1 MEDEDFGF
9 AKRTDNV
16 LKKILT
22 VSNEQ
27 THKDRVHNVE
37 QLCSPPK
44 VGFLLVYDRKNF
56 YSIPLRTIIINVLRK
71 SIGR

>member
-22 VSNEQ
+22 ISNEQ
-27 THKDRVHNVE
+27 TRKDTVHNVE
-37 QLCSPPK
+37 QLICSPPK
-44 VGFLLVYDRKNF
+44 VGFLFVYDRKNF
-56 YSIPLRTIIINVLRK
+56 CNTYPIANNNN
-71 SIGR
+71 

>member
-16 LKKILT
+16 LKKVFT

-27 THKDRVHNVE
+27 THKDTIHNIE
-37 QLCSPPK
+37 QLICSPSK
-44 VGFLLVYDRKNF
+44 VGFL
-56 YSIPLRTIIINVLRK
+56 PCMM
-71 SIGR
+71 